1 MSRREIYEKYRS
13 EQGFTLA
20 GVPILES
27 KEVIKCGQLS
37 ESSEDEQEAYKRILR
52 KQPKAKK
59 VREFYKKKVDRLNEE
74 DDNNKPYLNVFAT
87 KSFVEP
93 KRSSR
98 RR

>member
-13 EQGFTLA
+13 DKGFTLA
-20 GVPILES
+20 GVPILEE
-27 KEVIKCGQLS
+27 KETIKCGQLS
-37 ESSEDEQEAYKRILR
+37 ESSEDEQEAYMRIIR

-59 VREFYKKKVDRLNEE
+59 VREFYQKKVDRLNEADAE
-74 DDNNKPYLNVFAT
+74 NKPYLNVFAS

-93 KRSSR
+93 KRSR